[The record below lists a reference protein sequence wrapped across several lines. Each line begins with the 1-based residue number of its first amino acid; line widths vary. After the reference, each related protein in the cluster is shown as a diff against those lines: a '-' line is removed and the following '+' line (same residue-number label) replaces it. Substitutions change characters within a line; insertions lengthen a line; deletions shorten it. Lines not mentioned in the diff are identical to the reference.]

1 MSSHVHLVNFL
12 FSWHS
17 VAVTHTFNEYM
28 PDMCQP
34 LRYFSLL
41 KLIFLSGDDPLK
53 RSFQTSLNMMFGVVL

>member
-1 MSSHVHLVNFL
+1 MSSHVLLVNFL

-28 PDMCQP
+28 PDPCQP

-41 KLIFLSGDDPLK
+41 KLIFLSGYDLFK
-53 RSFQTSLNMMFGVVL
+53 RT